1 MRVVLSSANP
11 HKLRELR
18 AALPGWELEPLGVE
32 ESPEET
38 GATYEENARLKAR
51 FGRGRAPADAWVIGE
66 DAGVEVAALGGRPG
80 VHSARWADRPVDSLL
95 AELGDEDDRRA
106 RFRCTIVAIA
116 PDGRELVVKGLLEG
130 TIAREPRGAE
140 GFGYDPVFIPD
151 GENETVAELGN
162 EWKSEHSAR
171 ARAAQA
177 LRAAL
182 AGRAKTHDLQD
193 S

>member
-1 MRVVLSSANP
+1 MLCSTNP

-18 AALPGWELEPLGVE
+18 AALPGWELEALKAEGY
-32 ESPEET
+32 PEEA
-38 GATYEENARLKAR
+38 GETYEENARLKAR
-51 FGRGRAPADAWVIGE
+51 FGRSRAPADAWVLGE
-66 DAGVEVAALGGRPG
+66 DAGVEVDALDGRPG

-95 AELGDEDDRRA
+95 VELGDSGERGA

-116 PDGRELVVKGLLEG
+116 PDGREVAVEGRLEG
-130 TIAREPRGAE
+130 TLARERRGTE
-140 GFGYDPVFIPD
+140 GFGYDPVFVPA
-151 GENETVAELGN
+151 GEEQTVAELGN
-162 EWKSEHSAR
+162 AWKSEHSAR

-182 AGRAKTHDLQD
+182 SA